1 MNDGQEH
8 MPHVQAALLYYN
20 ILFEEK
26 IIIAD
31 ENSCPVCWKVNIMAF
46 TNECI
51 FSYLDGLLTHR

>member
-1 MNDGQEH
+1 ML
-8 MPHVQAALLYYN
+8 HVQAALLYYN
-20 ILFEEK
+20 IPFEEK
-26 IIIAD
+26 IIIGD